1 MRSIIKKVQTYITSG
16 QVVGIFLAFAL
27 MIGLSSWYMGSILR
41 RHMIYNA
48 QAILDSLETN
58 INIDLMEPRT
68 VLGNLVQTVRSMILH
83 DEDAA
88 TVREYL
94 RELTDYILFDDDKHL
109 SGFSGFYG
117 YFDVFDGMFF
127 DSQDRITAET
137 YNPRESAWYKEA
149 VAAGGSIVF
158 LQPYADIATT
168 SIIITYARAL
178 FDDNGTLLGVIALNL
193 RFNRIIEYMT
203 NANFGT
209 LGYGFL
215 LSEQMELLSHS
226 NAKFFGRKLSEVDSS
241 AAVVEN
247 KLKRGET
254 ISEYKTKNL
263 EGDSSVFFIRQIE
276 NGWYIG
282 VITAENDYYRELRR
296 IRLVLIILGTLLASG
311 LSAILLKI
319 ISARAKSEER
329 VRIMFDSMPLG
340 ANIHY
345 KDSRFIDCNEYAVK
359 LFGLSSKQE
368 YFDKFQ
374 QLSPEYQQDGR
385 LSSEKMDE
393 YVDKAFSDGYCRF
406 EWMHQ
411 KLNGDPIPC
420 EITLVRVKYGNEHAL
435 AVYILDLSQLKST
448 IEQVSE
454 SEQSI
459 SIMSNILNGLDA
471 MIYVTV
477 PETGEILFVNNNM
490 REHFNVKDDGIGQ
503 LCYKIFQTG
512 MNEKCSFC
520 PCYKLDKDPES
531 VIIWEEHNDLTKHI
545 YRNTDRY
552 IEWQNGKVAHI
563 QHSVDITELSAAKE
577 KAEQSN
583 RFKSQFLSR
592 MSHEVRTPM
601 NAILGITEIQMQDET
616 LSHDMQE
623 VFGKIYN
630 SGYLLLG
637 IINDILDLSK
647 IEAGRLE
654 LLPVNYD
661 VPSLIND
668 TVYLNIMR
676 FDSKP
681 FAFELEVDENI
692 PLTLFGDELRIKQ
705 ILNNLLSNAFK
716 YTNEGKVSLS
726 ISVDNTP
733 QNEAGKLTLV
743 FSVSDTGQG
752 MTREQVDK
760 LFDEFTRFN
769 PEANRTVEGAGL
781 GMNITRH
788 LINLMNGEI
797 FIESEP
803 GVGSTF
809 TVRLPQGIVDSGV
822 LGKSMVDNLK
832 QFRLGR
838 MSQMKKAPQIIREYM
853 PYGKVLVVDDVET
866 NLYVAKG
873 LMSPYGLLIET
884 AGSGYDAVEK
894 IKKGMVYDIIF
905 MDHFMPKMDGVETT
919 KIIRGMGYK
928 QTIVALTANAIA
940 GQAEMFMANGFDG
953 FISKPIDIRQLNVLL
968 NKFVRDKYPT
978 EVVEAAQQQAL
989 KNNMGKKMQQS
1000 SDPELAAIF
1009 ARDAEKAITRLNA
1022 IYVNSFRRTEDI
1034 RQYVIDVHAMKSALA
1049 NIGEMGL
1056 SAKAFKLEQAG
1067 KAEDKTIMMSDTPVF
1082 LEELRKVI
1090 EKNKQN
1096 SNTNNTV
1103 VTEDS
1108 HDAMAFLNEKL
1119 PLIQKACEEYDEV
1132 TAATVLSELKQII
1145 WSRSIE
1151 EMLDAIS
1158 EHLLHSDFDEAAALV
1173 KDRLR
1178 AANG

>member
-1 MRSIIKKVQTYITSG
+1 MRSIIKKLQTAVTSG

-27 MIGLSSWYMGSILR
+27 MIGLSSWYMGNILR
-41 RHMIYNA
+41 RHMIDNA

-58 INIDLMEPRT
+58 INIDLLEPRT
-68 VLGNLVQTVRSMILH
+68 VLGNLAQTIRSMILH
-83 DEDAA
+83 YEDAA
-88 TVREYL
+88 MVREYL
-94 RELTDYILFDDDKHL
+94 KELTDYILFDEKNL

-117 YFDVFDGMFF
+117 YFDVFGGQFF
-127 DSQDRITAET
+127 DSQNRETPET

-149 VAAGGSIVF
+149 AAAGGNIVF
-158 LQPYADIATT
+158 LRPYADIATT
-168 SIIITYARAL
+168 SIIITYAKAL
-178 FDDNGTLLGVIALNL
+178 LDDDGTLLGVIALNM
-193 RFNRIIEYMT
+193 RFNRIIEYIA

-226 NAKFFGRKLSEVDSS
+226 NTRSFGKKISEVNSN
-241 AAVVEN
+241 AAEIEN
-247 KLKRGET
+247 KLKHEGSVT
-254 ISEYKTKNL
+254 EYKTNNF
-263 EGDSSVFFIRQIE
+263 EGNSSVYFIRQIE

-282 VITAENDYYRELRR
+282 VITAEDDYYRELRMMR
-296 IRLVLIILGTLLASG
+296 RVLIVLGMILASG

-319 ISARAKSEER
+319 VSARAKSEAR

-345 KDSRFIDCNEYAVK
+345 RDSRFIDCNEYAVR
-359 LFGLSSKQE
+359 LFGLSGKQE

-393 YVDKAFSDGYCRF
+393 YVDKAFSEGYCRF

-411 KLNGDPIPC
+411 KLNGDQIPC
-420 EITLVRVKYGNEHAL
+420 EITLVRVNYDNEPAL

-459 SIMSNILNGLDA
+459 SILSNILNGLDS

-490 REHFNVKDDGIGQ
+490 KEHFNVKDDGIGQ
-503 LCYKIFQTG
+503 LCYKVFQTG
-512 MNEKCSFC
+512 TDEKCEFC
-520 PCYKLDKDPES
+520 PCRKLDKAPDS
-531 VIIWEEHNDLTKHI
+531 VIIWEEHNELTKHI

-563 QHSVDITELSAAKE
+563 QHSVDITELIAAKE
-577 KAEQSN
+577 KAEQSS

-601 NAILGITEIQMQDET
+601 NAILGITEIQMQDDA

-623 VFGKIYN
+623 IFGKIYN

-692 PLTLFGDELRIKQ
+692 PLTLLGDELRIKQ

-716 YTNEGKVSLS
+716 YTSEGKVSLS
-726 ISVDNTP
+726 IYAENAP
-733 QNEAGKLTLV
+733 ENETDKIILV
-743 FSVSDTGQG
+743 FRVSDTGQG
-752 MTREQVDK
+752 MTREQVDR
-760 LFDEFTRFN
+760 LFDEYTRFN
-769 PEANRTVEGAGL
+769 SEANRTVEGAGL

-788 LINLMNGEI
+788 LINLMNGTI
-797 FIESEP
+797 SIESEP
-803 GVGSTF
+803 GKGSIF
-809 TVRLPQGIVDSGV
+809 TVGLPQGIVDAGV
-822 LGKSMVDNLK
+822 LGKSMVENLK
-832 QFRLGR
+832 QFRLGK
-838 MSQMKKAPQIIREYM
+838 MSQMKKAPQIVREYM
-853 PYGKVLVVDDVET
+853 PYGKALVVDDVET

-873 LMSPYGLLIET
+873 LMSPYGLTIET
-884 AGSGYDAVEK
+884 AENGFEAIEK
-894 IKKGMVYDIIF
+894 IRKGIVYDIIF
-905 MDHFMPKMDGVETT
+905 MDHFMPRMDGVETT
-919 KIIRGMGYK
+919 KIIRDLGYK
-928 QTIVALTANAIA
+928 QTIIALTANAIA
-940 GQAEMFMANGFDG
+940 GQAEMFLANGFDG

-968 NKFVRDKYPT
+968 NKFVRDRYPP
-978 EVVEAAQQQAL
+978 EVVEAAQKQAL
-989 KNNMGKKMQQS
+989 ANNMVKKTQQP

-1009 ARDAEKAITRLNA
+1009 ARDADKSMSRLNA
-1022 IYVNSFRRTEDI
+1022 IYVNTFRRTEDI

-1049 NIGEMGL
+1049 NIGETEL
-1056 SAKAFKLEQAG
+1056 SEKAFILEQAG
-1067 KAEDKTIMMSDTPVF
+1067 KAEDKTVMMSETPVF
-1082 LEELRKVI
+1082 LDELREVV
-1090 EKNKQN
+1090 EKNKRKAN
-1096 SNTNNTV
+1096 ANDTV

-1108 HDAMAFLNEKL
+1108 RDALEFLNGKL

-1132 TAATVLSELKQII
+1132 TAAAVLAELRKNK
-1145 WSRSIE
+1145 WSSSVE
-1151 EMLDAIS
+1151 KTLDAIS
-1158 EHLLHSDFDEAAALV
+1158 EHLLHSDFEEAAALAN
-1173 KDRLR
+1173 DRLN
-1178 AANG
+1178 AADS